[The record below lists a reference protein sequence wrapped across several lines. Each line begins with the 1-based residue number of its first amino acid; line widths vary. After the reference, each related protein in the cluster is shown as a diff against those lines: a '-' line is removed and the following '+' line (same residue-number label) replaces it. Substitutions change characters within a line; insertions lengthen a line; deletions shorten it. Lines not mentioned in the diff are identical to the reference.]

1 MNIKSLAY
9 VFAAIGVTAAAQ
21 TPVDSVDVL
30 AYSALNGE
38 GGLRLAW
45 RQDAQSDWQ
54 PIYNHSFVSSDFG
67 PWGSYKKMFAPQVQ
81 RTADGWQAT
90 WVADHD
96 GYVLATATSPDLMH
110 WLPQTYAISQ
120 AKRDEVSQYAVDGR
134 AVMGTTLR
142 MSGSEVD
149 SLKAYVERGHAAY
162 ARHSETM
169 AGDAERFA
177 GLQPFV
183 YSIKADPKGRKD
195 ISAMLIG
202 IFFEDINYAADGGL
216 YAELIQNRDFEYQ
229 PSDRGNDRNWNSLT
243 AWSMP
248 KPDKGSVT
256 VATDNPVHLN
266 NPHYLSVDAIP
277 GYQIVNDGWDGIT
290 LTAVENYDLNFK
302 ARGNV
307 KIKADLI
314 DANGNSLVSKTID
327 VASVDWADYATSF
340 MAGTDVAD
348 AKLVLTV
355 TDGGEFDLDMVSL
368 FPRSTFK
375 GRKNGLR
382 ADLAQTLAD
391 LHPRF
396 VRFPGGC
403 VAHGDGIDNIY
414 DWKGSVGPLEE
425 RRPLRN
431 LWGYHQTRGL
441 GYYEYFQFCED
452 IGAEPL
458 PVLAAGVPC
467 QNSGTA
473 AHHSHDALTT
483 RGQQCGIP
491 MEQMDAYIQDV
502 LDLIEWAN
510 GPADSRWGKV
520 RAEAGHP
527 EPFGLKYIGIGNEDM
542 ITPVFE
548 ERFRM
553 IYDAVTKA
561 DPDIKVVGTVGPFY
575 EGADYDEGW
584 RLARELNIP
593 YVDEHYYVSPGWMIY
608 NQDYYDDYQR
618 GATQVYLGEYAAH
631 LDGRPSNIETALAE
645 ALYLT
650 SVERNADVVAMTSY
664 APLFSKDG
672 HTQWRPDLIYFSN
685 TDVRPSVD
693 YYVQQLYGQNGGDQ
707 YIPAQVKSTVASPI
721 NQEKAEVRVGSS
733 IVYDSATGE
742 YIVKVANLLPV
753 GYTFKADLSK
763 LGIPKRKS
771 GKMIILSGNPTDT
784 DVLPTE
790 TEITLPANGTISVD
804 LPAYSF
810 TLFRF

>member
-1 MNIKSLAY
+1 MNKTILLA
-9 VFAAIGVTAAAQ
+9 AAMVAVSASAQ
-21 TPVDSVDVL
+21 TPADSVDVL
-30 AYSALNGE
+30 AYSSITGE
-38 GGLRLAW
+38 GGMRLAW
-45 RQDAQSDWQ
+45 RPNAKSDWQ
-54 PIYNHSFVSSDFG
+54 PIYGHSFVSSDFG
-67 PWGSYKKMFAPQVQ
+67 PWGSYKKMFAPCLS
-81 RTADGWQAT
+81 RTADGWMAT
-90 WVADHD
+90 WVADQD
-96 GYVLATATSPDLMH
+96 GYVLATAQSPDLMR
-110 WLPQTYAISQ
+110 WLPQTYTVQKSH
-120 AKRDEVSQYAVDGR
+120 RDRVGQYSVDGK
-134 AVMGTTLR
+134 AVMGSELR
-142 MSGSEVD
+142 MSRAEVD
-149 SLKAYVERGHAAY
+149 SLKAFVERGHAAY

-177 GLQPFV
+177 GLEPFV
-183 YSIKADPKGRKD
+183 YSIKADPKGRKH
-195 ISAMLIG
+195 ISDMLIG

-229 PSDRGNDRNWNSLT
+229 PSDRGNDWNWNALT

-248 KPDKGSVT
+248 RADKGSAVI
-256 VATDNPVHLN
+256 ATTNPIHAN
-266 NPHYLSVDAIP
+266 NPHYLSVDARP
-277 GYQIVNDGWDGIT
+277 GFQIVNGGWDGIA
-290 LTAVENYDLNFK
+290 LNAAENYDLNFK
-302 ARGNV
+302 ARGNA
-307 KIKADLI
+307 KIKAELV
-314 DANGNSLVSKTID
+314 DANGNSLAAKTVD
-327 VASVDWADYATSF
+327 VTSEDWADYAASF
-340 MAGTDVAD
+340 MAGTDVDGAS
-348 AKLVLTV
+348 LVLTV
-355 TDGGEFDLDMVSL
+355 VGDGGKFDLDMVSL

-375 GRKNGLR
+375 GRNNGLR

-391 LHPRF
+391 LPPRF

-414 DWKGSVGPLEE
+414 DWKGSVGPLEA

-491 MEQMDAYIQDV
+491 MEEMDAYIQDV

-510 GPADSRWGKV
+510 GPADSRWGRV

-553 IYDAVTKA
+553 IYDAVAKA
-561 DPDIKVVGTVGPFY
+561 YPDVKVVGTVGPFY

-584 RLARELNIP
+584 RLARELDIP

-618 GATQVYLGEYAAH
+618 GGTQVYLGEYAAH

-672 HTQWRPDLIYFSN
+672 HTQWRPDLIYFNNS
-685 TDVRPSVD
+685 DVRPSVD
-693 YYVQQLYGQNGGDQ
+693 YYVQQLYGQNSGDE
-707 YIPAQVKSTVASPI
+707 YIPAQVKSTVAAPV
-721 NQEKAEVRVGSS
+721 NQDKAEARVASS
-733 IVYDSATGE
+733 IVYDSRTGE
-742 YIVKVANLLPV
+742 YILKVANLLPV
-753 GYTFKADLSK
+753 SYTLKADLSK

-771 GKMIILSGNPTDT
+771 GKMTVLSGAPADS
-784 DVLPTE
+784 DVF
-790 TEITLPANGTISVD
+790 PASSDMNFPSNGILQVS

-810 TLFRF
+810 AVFRF